1 MPTTSTTRWR
11 IALAGGALLT
21 AIGGSMHPD
30 SDAKDPL
37 LDEIAIMTADNAW
50 TPAHAL
56 IAVGTIVMAVGLW
69 QALGSATWPA
79 RAQRA
84 LRLFAVGLSLY
95 AVETVFHLAA
105 VVDTDALAAGDAA
118 PIAWAHLG
126 LAVVLYPLSGAALVW
141 LGVQLHRT
149 LSGVERAFGALA
161 VVAGTLHATAYPMT
175 LLMPDLETTPM
186 FAGAGMLMAAWGL
199 GVGISGLGSA
209 RTRSVASPARPV
221 LVG

>member
-11 IALAGGALLT
+11 FALAGGALLT

-30 SDAKDPL
+30 SDSKDAL
-37 LDEIAIMTADNAW
+37 LDEIAVMTADNAW

-69 QALGSATWPA
+69 QAVASAAWPA

-118 PIAWAHLG
+118 PVAWIHLG

-141 LGVQLHRT
+141 LGVQLHRS
-149 LSGVERAFGALA
+149 LSGPERILGAVA
-161 VVAGTLHATAYPMT
+161 VVAGTLHATAYPTT
-175 LLMPDLETTPM
+175 LLLPDLETTPM
-186 FAGAGMLMAAWGL
+186 FAGAGMLMAAWGI
-199 GVGISGLGSA
+199 GVGLSGLRSA
-209 RTRSVASPARPV
+209 RARTLVSPARPA